1 MDFSSWILI
10 SMVLLCNV
18 IIPYFFQG
26 SSDHYINPKFI
37 ASSYDSDET
46 IEFDSLILKSLSQYL
61 TYFFPS
67 PNIITKHVGDL
78 PLGRK
83 KEETVIDDISMM
95 NYTSNITE
103 NRTNSKYEMILK
115 NDSVLI
121 FKFHIDYIPSVVSD
135 ISLYQIP
142 KDNFMIKTKNKFDI
156 RKSFIRLKW
165 KSSFNGKIISY
176 KISANKQ
183 NIVVYYSITH
193 NNVITYRFRYF
204 HLDKDITQE
213 SISQNDLSFND
224 EYLTYVNSTS
234 QEQFTYDMI
243 TETYDDIHIDGNLPI
258 NSFDSDDGLIIFAY
272 KNSDQFHILRKN
284 DTEWTLSAI
293 KAIYYDNVFYNY
305 VNSIKIINSD
315 KVFFT
320 YISIT
325 NKGILANGD
334 SIILSTKEK
343 KTILSYRLDNGS
355 TDDKETTYIFNVEYA
370 KEKLKKFFREGIF
383 SNNINDRDEID
394 VIFEYFFG
402 SLVKVKGTEII
413 VIDDK
418 DSKVDSV
425 SSDKENLNIVVKYEN
440 GELMYYKINDGETE
454 EMKIS
459 FNGIPKK
466 YKKNNNVALTY
477 MIENI
482 DNRIIMI
489 VLFDN
494 GVMLSLDFSDGKS
507 IGFIR
512 SIIGSFLCDNFLFL
526 LQLGMG
532 IVTVFKKF
540 QARRR
545 NTNNVIDHQNN
556 TVNYNAQQQQNAPNN
571 EQPVNNPNPNN
582 DNNPQAET
590 EANQNQQPSSN
601 ETTNINQQGNNTTVE
616 NVINNIE
623 EAQPLINNNEAL
635 SEEHPHME

>member
-1 MDFSSWILI
+1 M
-10 SMVLLCNV
+10 
-18 IIPYFFQG
+18 
-26 SSDHYINPKFI
+26 
-37 ASSYDSDET
+37 
-46 IEFDSLILKSLSQYL
+46 
-61 TYFFPS
+61 
-67 PNIITKHVGDL
+67 
-78 PLGRK
+78 
-83 KEETVIDDISMM
+83 
-95 NYTSNITE
+95 
-103 NRTNSKYEMILK
+103 
-115 NDSVLI
+115 
-121 FKFHIDYIPSVVSD
+121 
-135 ISLYQIP
+135 
-142 KDNFMIKTKNKFDI
+142 
-156 RKSFIRLKW
+156 
-165 KSSFNGKIISY
+165 
-176 KISANKQ
+176 
-183 NIVVYYSITH
+183 
-193 NNVITYRFRYF
+193 
-204 HLDKDITQE
+204 
-213 SISQNDLSFND
+213 
-224 EYLTYVNSTS
+224 
-234 QEQFTYDMI
+234 
-243 TETYDDIHIDGNLPI
+243 
-258 NSFDSDDGLIIFAY
+258 
-272 KNSDQFHILRKN
+272 
-284 DTEWTLSAI
+284 
-293 KAIYYDNVFYNY
+293 
-305 VNSIKIINSD
+305 
-315 KVFFT
+315 
-320 YISIT
+320 
-325 NKGILANGD
+325 
-334 SIILSTKEK
+334 
-343 KTILSYRLDNGS
+343 
-355 TDDKETTYIFNVEYA
+355 
-370 KEKLKKFFREGIF
+370 
-383 SNNINDRDEID
+383 
-394 VIFEYFFG
+394 IFEYFFG

-466 YKKNNNVALTY
+466 YKKNNNAALTY

-489 VLFDN
+489 VLVDN
-494 GVMLSLDFSDGKS
+494 GVILSLDFSDGKS

-526 LQLGMG
+526 FQLVLG

-556 TVNYNAQQQQNAPNN
+556 TVNYNAQQQQNAPTN

>member
-18 IIPYFFQG
+18 IIPYFFPG

-78 PLGRK
+78 PLGK
-83 KEETVIDDISMM
+83 KKVGSVIEDISMM

-103 NRTNSKYEMILK
+103 NRTNSKYEMILN
-115 NDSVLI
+115 NDNVLI
-121 FKFHIDYIPSVVSD
+121 LKFHIDYIPSVVSE
-135 ISLYQIP
+135 ISMYQIP
-142 KDNFMIKTKNKFDI
+142 KDNFVIKTKNEFDI
-156 RKSFIRLKW
+156 TKSFIRLKW
-165 KSSFNGKIISY
+165 KSAFNGKIISY

-183 NIVVYYSITH
+183 NIVVLYSITH

-204 HLDKDITQE
+204 HLYKDIAQE
-213 SISQNDLSFND
+213 SIEQNDRAFT
-224 EYLTYVNSTS
+224 EMYLTYVNSTS
-234 QEQFTYDMI
+234 QEQFSNDMI

-258 NSFDSDDGLIIFAY
+258 NSFDSDNGLIIFAY
-272 KNSDQFHILRKN
+272 TNSDQFQILRKN
-284 DTEWTLSAI
+284 ETEWELSSIRAI
-293 KAIYYDNVFYNY
+293 DYDNVFYNY
-305 VNSIKIINSD
+305 VNSIKIINND
-315 KVFFT
+315 TVFFT

-334 SIILSTKEK
+334 SIVLSIKEK
-343 KTILSYRLDNGS
+343 KTLLSYRLDNGS

-383 SNNINDRDEID
+383 SNNISDRDEID

-402 SLVKVKGTEII
+402 SLVKLKGKDII
-413 VIDDK
+413 VVDDK
-418 DSKVDSV
+418 DSKVDTV

-440 GELMYYKINDGETE
+440 GELLYYKIKDGDAE
-454 EMKIS
+454 EMKIG

-466 YKKNNNVALTY
+466 YKKNNNAALTY
-477 MIENI
+477 MMENI

-489 VLFDN
+489 VLVDN

-507 IGFIR
+507 LGFMR
-512 SIIGSFLCDNFLFL
+512 SILGSFLCDNFLFL
-526 LQLGMG
+526 FQLGMG
-532 IVTVFKKF
+532 IITIFKKF

-545 NTNNVIDHQNN
+545 NTSNVVDHQNN
-556 TVNYNAQQQQNAPNN
+556 AVNYNPQQQNAPNN

-582 DNNPQAET
+582 NPQSEI
-590 EANQNQQPSSN
+590 NQPSSN
-601 ETTNINQQGNNTTVE
+601 EGAETTNINQQGNNTISNNIE
-616 NVINNIE
+616 NATNNIE
-623 EAQPLINNNEAL
+623 EAQPLISNTEPL
-635 SEEHPHME
+635 SEEHPHTE